1 MHHKSVPSVDSAS
14 YAHVFASTF
23 MLPDDELD
31 QRLAALKR
39 AKGETPYAESKKRAA
54 AAPAAGPKA
63 AAKAEGEPC
72 V

>member
-1 MHHKSVPSVDSAS
+1 
-14 YAHVFASTF
+14 
-23 MLPDDELD
+23 MLPDNELD